1 MSAAHPVFHSLR
13 DYFAFEEHSPDKHE
27 YLAGQI
33 YAMAGGTPDHAA
45 LAAAVTIELGVL
57 LRGRSCRVLGSDLRI
72 GVRES
77 TLVTYP
83 DVSVVC
89 GPRELH
95 PENENTVTNPI
106 LLVEVTSKST
116 EEYDRGEKFEHY
128 AKIPSLKEY
137 VLVSHREGEI
147 EVRRRETD
155 GSWTSHVAHA
165 GERAELTSVGG
176 TLDVDAISAAA
187 TEPAA

>member
-13 DYFAFEEHSPDKHE
+13 DYFAFEERSPDKHE

-45 LAAAVTIELGVL
+45 LAAAVTVALGVRL
-57 LRGRSCRVLGSDLRI
+57 QGGSCRVYGSDLRI

-95 PENENTVTNPI
+95 PEDKNTVTNPT

-128 AKIPSLKEY
+128 RQIPALQEY
-137 VLVSHREGEI
+137 VLVSHRERAI
-147 EVRRRETD
+147 EVRRRGAG
-155 GSWTSHVAHA
+155 GSFTTHLAHD

-176 TLDVDAISAAA
+176 TLDVDAIYAAA

>member
-1 MSAAHPVFHSLR
+1 MSAAHPVFHSLC

-33 YAMAGGTPDHAA
+33 YAMAGGTPEHAA
-45 LAAAVTIELGVL
+45 LAAAVTVALGVL
-57 LRGRSCRVLGSDLRI
+57 LKGSSCRMHSSDLRI

-95 PENENTVTNPI
+95 PENKNTVTNQI
-106 LLVEVTSKST
+106 LLVEVTSKSA

-128 AKIPSLKEY
+128 RQIPALREY
-137 VLVSHREGEI
+137 VLVSHRERAI
-147 EVRRRETD
+147 EVRRREAD
-155 GSWTSHVAHA
+155 GSWTSRVPRVDGA
-165 GERAELTSVGG
+165 
-176 TLDVDAISAAA
+176 LDVDAIYEAA
-187 TEPAA
+187 TEPTA

>member
-33 YAMAGGTPDHAA
+33 YAMAGATPDHAA
-45 LAAAVTIELGVL
+45 LAAAVTVEIGVL
-57 LRGRSCRVLGSDLRI
+57 LKGRSCRVYSSDLRI

-89 GPRELH
+89 GPNELH
-95 PENENTVTNPI
+95 PENENNVTNQI
-106 LLVEVTSKST
+106 VLVEVTSKST
-116 EEYDRGEKFEHY
+116 EEYDRGEKFAHY
-128 AKIPSLKEY
+128 RQIPALREY
-137 VLVSHREGEI
+137 VLVSHTERAI
-147 EVRRRETD
+147 EVRRREAD
-155 GSWTSHVAHA
+155 GSWTSHVARA
-165 GERAELTSVGG
+165 GERAELTSVGC
-176 TLDVDAISAAA
+176 TLDVDAIYTAA
-187 TEPAA
+187 TEPTA